1 MDENRL
7 TDDEAKFCLLFVNGS
22 DKVAGNARKCYQ
34 AIYPEVDDAVAQM
47 KAREIL
53 AKESAKERIKE
64 LRSVELYSAD
74 SLRPALTEKLMKI
87 ADECSDSLYI
97 STKTGLP
104 ANPAAMRS
112 VAVSAI
118 KTLSDMYGIK
128 EDVAHHI
135 SIGGELIDVNQRQL
149 EDIISIQ
156 LGFNYQNKSSTL
168 YFIKRDPTDPVFRFS
183 NVMKLLK
190 TYLRK
195 IGVYKEVR

>member
-64 LRSVELYSAD
+64 LRRVELYSAD

-118 KTLSDMYGIK
+118 KTLSDML
-128 EDVAHHI
+128 
-135 SIGGELIDVNQRQL
+135 LIIFQLVVMIMVEMLSLMSLCQRNVTKRMRR
-149 EDIISIQ
+149 ESYD
-156 LGFNYQNKSSTL
+156 KS
-168 YFIKRDPTDPVFRFS
+168 RR
-183 NVMKLLK
+183 
-190 TYLRK
+190 
-195 IGVYKEVR
+195 

>member
-34 AIYPEVDDAVAQM
+34 AIYPEVDDAVAQL

-53 AKESAKERIKE
+53 AKESTKETIKE

-135 SIGGELIDVNQRQL
+135 SIGGDDNGGDV
-149 EDIISIQ
+149 I
-156 LGFNYQNKSSTL
+156 FNV
-168 YFIKRDPTDPVFRFS
+168 IMPEKRDKKDEEGIV
-183 NVMKLLK
+183 
-190 TYLRK
+190 
-195 IGVYKEVR
+195 

>member
-64 LRSVELYSAD
+64 LR
-74 SLRPALTEKLMKI
+74 PALTEKLMKI

-97 STKTGLP
+97 NTKTGLP

-135 SIGGELIDVNQRQL
+135 SIGGDDNGGDV
-149 EDIISIQ
+149 I
-156 LGFNYQNKSSTL
+156 FNV
-168 YFIKRDPTDPVFRFS
+168 IMPEKRDKKDEEGIV
-183 NVMKLLK
+183 
-190 TYLRK
+190 
-195 IGVYKEVR
+195 

>member
-1 MDENRL
+1 MQESATRL
-7 TDDEAKFCLLFVNGS
+7 SIMKL
-22 DKVAGNARKCYQ
+22 
-34 AIYPEVDDAVAQM
+34 

-64 LRSVELYSAD
+64 LRRVELYSAD

-135 SIGGELIDVNQRQL
+135 SIGGDDNGGDV
-149 EDIISIQ
+149 I
-156 LGFNYQNKSSTL
+156 FNV
-168 YFIKRDPTDPVFRFS
+168 IMPEKRDKKDEEGIV
-183 NVMKLLK
+183 
-190 TYLRK
+190 
-195 IGVYKEVR
+195 